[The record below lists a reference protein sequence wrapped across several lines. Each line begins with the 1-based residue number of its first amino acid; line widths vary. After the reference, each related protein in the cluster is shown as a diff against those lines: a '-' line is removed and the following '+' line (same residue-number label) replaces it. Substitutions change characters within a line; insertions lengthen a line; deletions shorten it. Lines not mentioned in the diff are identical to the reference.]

1 MSTSADQPIILYHYP
16 GSPNS
21 RRVVWYLALRGIP
34 YIQCIQPRV
43 LPRPDLARLGIN
55 YRRIPILSIG
65 RDVYLDSRLILQKLE
80 QLAPERPRLAA
91 DGTPEHR
98 VIERLFEAFT
108 MDAGFSRRI
117 VQLMP
122 SDLPMWS
129 DPAFIEDRADLVGGR
144 GLLTAEA
151 LAAARPEAIN
161 EVKNVFELLET
172 TLLADGREWILGTE
186 GPSLADIEAVWP
198 LHWSTLIPRALP
210 ADHISAILFP
220 RVFAW
225 IERFQRAVSAAEKSF
240 SEPQTVSGEQAAA
253 LMVTSAYNETEGQVD
268 ENDPVVQ
275 KQGLQKGQLVQF
287 WPTDTGSGH
296 KDSGR
301 LVRINSKQVT
311 IETVAGDT
319 TVRVHAPRHGFRV
332 VAHSQGGSDL

>member
-1 MSTSADQPIILYHYP
+1 
-16 GSPNS
+16 
-21 RRVVWYLALRGIP
+21 
-34 YIQCIQPRV
+34 
-43 LPRPDLARLGIN
+43 
-55 YRRIPILSIG
+55 
-65 RDVYLDSRLILQKLE
+65 
-80 QLAPERPRLAA
+80 
-91 DGTPEHR
+91 
-98 VIERLFEAFT
+98 

-122 SDLPMWS
+122 SDMLMWS
-129 DPAFIEDRADLVGGR
+129 DPAFIEDRADFAGSR

-161 EVKNVFELLET
+161 EVKSVFEFLET

-225 IERFQRAVSAAEKSF
+225 IERFQKAVSDAEKSL
-240 SEPQTVSGEQAAA
+240 SEPHTVSGEQAAEMTVA
-253 LMVTSAYNETEGQVD
+253 SAYNETEAQVD
-268 ENDPVVQ
+268 GNDSVVQ
-275 KQGLQKGQLVQF
+275 NQGFQKGQLVQF

-301 LVRINSKQVT
+301 LVGISSKQVT

-332 VAHSQGGSDL
+332 VAHPQGGSGL